1 MRKLIAV
8 GSLSYF
14 LIGLA
19 MVLTGAVLE
28 PMIAHYKLDYKEGSL
43 WITSQFVGYLLGVLA
58 APMITSRIGKRSTLV
73 IAFGCLTVAEASY
86 SMLGPWTLM
95 LLIAPFAGVG
105 FGMAEAIVGATI
117 IELSEAKK
125 ASSMAFL
132 EVFFGVGALV
142 MPIGAAY
149 LIHMGVWQL
158 AFPALTA
165 ISGVTMLL
173 WLTMSFGPA
182 DDRIGWPAR
191 PSEATDAA
199 GGKKPERARPPRQ
212 RYNRQAVPFLL
223 FGVLFFMIYVGLE
236 MSYSNYLASFMIERT
251 GTTDTNATSVLSL
264 FWAFMV
270 IGRLFA
276 GNLADRIGFPIYL
289 AVSSLG
295 SIIVLTMSVFT
306 MSFNGLVIWTC
317 LAGLVMSGMF
327 AVALVYANSRI
338 QGMTERTTSL
348 MVAAGGIG
356 GAIFPRIAGWL
367 MDSYGTTTTMWM
379 IAGLAAAMLVTF
391 LLMVMSGRRTS
402 AGEEPDPVT
411 AA

>member
-1 MRKLIAV
+1 MRKLIAI
-8 GSLSYF
+8 GCLSYF

-28 PMIAHYKLDYKEGSL
+28 PMISHYKLDYKEGSL

-58 APMITSRIGKRSTLV
+58 APMLTSRIGKRSTLV
-73 IAFGCLTVAEASY
+73 LAFGCLTVAEASY

-95 LLIAPFAGVG
+95 LLIAPFAGLG

-125 ASSMAFL
+125 ASSMVFL

-165 ISGVTMLL
+165 IAGVTMLL

-191 PSEATDAA
+191 SSEAA
-199 GGKKPERARPPRQ
+199 GGRKPERARQPRR
-212 RYNRQAVPFLL
+212 RYSRKAVPFLL

-236 MSYSNYLASFMIERT
+236 MSYSNYLATFLMERT
-251 GTTDTNATSVLSL
+251 GAADTSATSVLSL
-264 FWAFMV
+264 FWLFMV

-276 GNLADRIGFPIYL
+276 GPLADRVGFAVYL
-289 AVSSLG
+289 TVSSVG
-295 SIIVLTMSVFT
+295 SIIVLVMAVFT
-306 MSFNGLVIWTC
+306 MSFSGLVIWTC
-317 LAGLVMSGMF
+317 LAGLVMSGIF

-338 QGMTERTTSL
+338 EGMTERTTSL

-367 MDSYGTTTTMWM
+367 MDSYGATTTMWL
-379 IAGLAAAMLVTF
+379 IAGLAGAMLLSC
-391 LLMVMSGRRTS
+391 LLMAASSRRT
-402 AGEEPDPVT
+402 AEGGEHDPVT
-411 AA
+411 AV

>member
-28 PMIAHYKLDYKEGSL
+28 PVIAHYKLDYKEGSL

-58 APMITSRIGKRSTLV
+58 APMITSRIGKRSALV
-73 IAFGCLTVAEASY
+73 LAFGCLTVAEASY

-95 LLIAPFAGVG
+95 LLIAPLAGLG

-117 IELSEAKK
+117 ISLSDAKK
-125 ASSMAFL
+125 ASSMVLL
-132 EVFFGVGALV
+132 EVFFGIGALV

-149 LIHMGVWQL
+149 LIHEGVWQL
-158 AFPALTA
+158 SFPVLTA
-165 ISGVTMLL
+165 ISGVTMML
-173 WLTMSFGPA
+173 WLTMSFGEA
-182 DDRIGWPAR
+182 DDRIRWPAG
-191 PSEATDAA
+191 PSEASD
-199 GGKKPERARPPRQ
+199 GIRSKKLEQEREPKHS
-212 RYNRQAVPFLL
+212 YNRKAIPFLL

-264 FWAFMV
+264 FWTFMV

-276 GNLADRIGFPIYL
+276 GPLADRIGFALYIVM
-289 AVSSLG
+289 ASVG
-295 SIIVLTMSVFT
+295 SILVLTLSVFT

-317 LAGLVMSGMF
+317 LAGLAMSGLF

-338 QGMTERTTSL
+338 TGMTDRTTSL

-356 GAIFPRIAGWL
+356 GAVFPRVAGWL

-379 IAGLAAAMLVTF
+379 IAGLAAAMLAVF
-391 LLMVMSGRRTS
+391 LMMAVSARRTRQ
-402 AGEEPDPVT
+402 GDDQEPIT
-411 AA
+411 AV